1 MQNQNL
7 EAIKKFEQILI
18 PILNRVEK
26 GRRLISNFS
35 LFLNKENK
43 NENLY
48 EMNHKI
54 NKYSDNLLKIIS
66 EIFHKNTINYED
78 QGPNKNNN
86 RRKQRS

>member
-7 EAIKKFEQILI
+7 EAIKKFEQILL
-18 PILNRVEK
+18 PILNRVEN

-35 LFLNKENK
+35 LFLNKENN

-54 NKYSDNLLKIIS
+54 NKYSDNLLKI
-66 EIFHKNTINYED
+66 
-78 QGPNKNNN
+78 
-86 RRKQRS
+86 